1 MYKISAQSPS
11 VVLNG
16 KLCLFKERLC
26 SKGPIKVRE
35 VWSNIVPLEQ
45 IFGQTCYCWC
55 GSGSVFAFFASLCI
69 SHYGSIIEIL
79 GRREISCLL
88 SYNEAALTTFSLWD
102 GSRLT
107 DKI

>member
-26 SKGPIKVRE
+26 SKGPVKVRE

-45 IFGQTCYCWC
+45 IVGQTCYCWC
-55 GSGSVFAFFASLCI
+55 GSGSVLHF
-69 SHYGSIIEIL
+69 
-79 GRREISCLL
+79 LL
-88 SYNEAALTTFSLWD
+88 PYIYLIVAQS
-102 GSRLT
+102 
-107 DKI
+107 